1 MPAQLLKSGRILA
14 KQTTRRNILSKVL
27 IAAILGLSFIGFLIV
42 KHLSDER
49 LAMPGHYVVERIDRV
64 AKDGEVHTDTVFH
77 QMRDFKMPNQLD
89 KQIDLADLD
98 NKVTLV
104 SFFSTR
110 DTRVAPQ
117 LASVL
122 LKVQRTFARSDS
134 GLHILSIT
142 TDPAFDTVGALKAY
156 ADHYDANHDIWWFL
170 RGAPGQAADIAK
182 TDFELKLHQTDS
194 TSAAYTT
201 TLVLLDKRAY
211 VRGYYDALDSAAM
224 TRCVTAI
231 SMLML
236 EPKKATQ

>member
-1 MPAQLLKSGRILA
+1 MA
-14 KQTTRRNILSKVL
+14 KQTIRRNVLSKLL
-27 IAAILGLSFIGFLIV
+27 IAVILGLSFIGFLIV
-42 KHLSDER
+42 KHLSDDR
-49 LAMPGHYVVERIDRV
+49 LAMPGHYVVERINRV
-64 AKDGEVHTDTVFH
+64 ATDGEVRTDTVYH
-77 QMRDFKMPNQLD
+77 QMRGFQMPNQLD
-89 KQIDLADLD
+89 KAITLSNLD

-110 DTRVAPQ
+110 NTRVAPRV
-117 LASVL
+117 ARIL

-142 TDPAFDTVGALKAY
+142 TDPGFDTVGALKAY
-156 ADHYDANHDIWWFL
+156 ADHYDANHDVWWFL

-182 TDFELKLHQTDS
+182 TDFEVRLEQGDS
-194 TSAAYTT
+194 TSAPYSS

-236 EPKKATQ
+236 EPQKATQ

>member
-1 MPAQLLKSGRILA
+1 MA

-27 IAAILGLSFIGFLIV
+27 VAAILGLSFIGFLIV

-49 LAMPGHYVVERIDRV
+49 LAMPGHYVVERINRV
-64 AKDGEVHTDTVFH
+64 QQDGEIHIDTVFH
-77 QMRDFKMPNQLD
+77 QMRDFQMPNQLN
-89 KQIDLADLD
+89 KVIHLADLD

-110 DTRVAPQ
+110 NTSVAPEM
-117 LASVL
+117 ARVL

-142 TDPAFDTVGALKAY
+142 TDPVFDTIGALKAY

-170 RGAPGQAADIAK
+170 RGAPGQAGDIAK
-182 TDFELKLHQTDS
+182 TDFELKLNQPDS
-194 TSAAYTT
+194 TSAPYTK
-201 TLVLLDKRAY
+201 TLVLLDKRAF